1 MKIKFSRKTMN
12 LLKKVGCVI
21 LALVACLGCV
31 SVFSGISE
39 LANDDYQLAVP
50 SYSIG
55 GLDETTGKKTED
67 ECAIYTKD
75 LIECTGIELYAD
87 FDSDIKYVVHFYD
100 EDENWLSCQEN
111 EGLNLKVDQ
120 MPEGAAFKH
129 KTVIDEEKYEE
140 EDMENDPTVNENQ
153 EVMSRSLKAIANP
166 AGLIE
171 IAEPFTVVE

>member
-12 LLKKVGCVI
+12 LLKKVGCLI

-50 SYSIG
+50 SYSLG
-55 GLDETTGKKTED
+55 GLDQTTGKKTED

-120 MPEGAAFKH
+120 MPEGAVGVRIA
-129 KTVIDEEKYEE
+129 IYPQNDEDDAVSFMEKYTYAS
-140 EDMENDPTVNENQ
+140 DLTVKVRTK
-153 EVMSRSLKAIANP
+153 EVKKAN
-166 AGLIE
+166 
-171 IAEPFTVVE
+171 